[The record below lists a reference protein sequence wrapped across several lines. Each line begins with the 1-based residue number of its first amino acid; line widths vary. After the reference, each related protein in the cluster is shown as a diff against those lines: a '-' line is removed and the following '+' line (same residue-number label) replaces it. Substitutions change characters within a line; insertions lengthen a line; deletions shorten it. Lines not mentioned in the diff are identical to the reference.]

1 MENNKKMLRILSE
14 YFKNN
19 IKLSFVDRFNILI
32 VTKEDKVYQFDEFVK
47 DTYSSL
53 ALTSDELM
61 IKSMIQNSIL
71 EELCNK
77 GVIDFK
83 CGYVH
88 TIARTSNGKAYFW
101 GQNIYGVIG
110 NGLDDSFTYEPMLN
124 QYLNDLN
131 IIDMSCGAYHS
142 LVLTSNGDI
151 YAWGDNKS
159 GQIGNRSDSQS
170 QLIPF
175 KINYSMNEKF
185 KAISCGAYHSLALT
199 ERGRVFSW
207 GDNVFGQLG
216 HGSFSDSNQP
226 ELIEKFNVYFQK
238 ICGCF
243 SFSILLSTDGDI
255 YYCGGHNGEEPSSF
269 NPRLIKKNQSSKFCD
284 IATAFNRNFFAALS
298 EDRIYYVWGK
308 SGLNA
313 KIKTEMTEVHN
324 KCFNEIFSK
333 NCQITYK
340 SVEGGIIEFEDG
352 FIRNKYWELE
362 FNLKEKLGEGS
373 FGEVFK
379 VSHKN
384 NEDKIYA
391 IKRIKV
397 KNEKDIFKEFQIFNL
412 ISTIKYKNVVRY
424 KDVWLENNFLLKDG
438 IEIMKK
444 NLTLYLQMEFCEIN
458 LDDFLIMIEE
468 LKLEETHGLPY
479 LKYYIS
485 SALFIDILEGVN
497 YLHKHKPQIIHR
509 DLRPDNILLK
519 LEKSDKLVVKIAD
532 FGLITIHKF
541 AEQLHEPDKG
551 YLKYI
556 APEVENGGKYDTKAD
571 IYSLGMILKDLYD
584 VDPDNW

>member
-1 MENNKKMLRILSE
+1 MENNKRLFRRLSE

-19 IKLSFVDRFNILI
+19 IKLSFFDKFNILI

-47 DTYSSL
+47 DTYSIL
-53 ALTSDELM
+53 AFTSDELM
-61 IKSMIQNSIL
+61 IKSMIENSIH
-71 EELCNK
+71 EGLCNK

-83 CGYVH
+83 CGYSH

-101 GQNIYGVIG
+101 GQNNYGVIG
-110 NGLDDSFTYEPMLN
+110 NGLDDPFTYEPMLN
-124 QYLNDLN
+124 EYLNDLN

-151 YAWGDNKS
+151 YAWGDNES
-159 GQIGNRSDSQS
+159 GQIGNGNDSQS

-185 KAISCGAYHSLALT
+185 KAISCGAFHSMALT
-199 ERGRVFSW
+199 ESGRVFSW
-207 GDNVFGQLG
+207 GDNEFGQLG

-226 ELIEKFNVYFQK
+226 KLIEINVYFQK

-243 SFSILLSTDGDI
+243 SFSILLSTDGEI

-269 NPRLIKKNQSSKFCD
+269 NPRLIKKNHSRNFCD
-284 IATAFNRNFFAALS
+284 IATAFDRNFFAALS
-298 EDRIYYVWGK
+298 EDGFYYIWGK

-313 KIKTEMTEVHN
+313 EIITKMTEIPY
-324 KCFNEIFSK
+324 KCFNEIFSIY
-333 NCQITYK
+333 CQIAYK

-352 FIRNKYWELE
+352 FIRNKHWELD

-379 VSHKN
+379 VNHKN

-391 IKRIKV
+391 IKRIKI
-397 KNEKDIFKEFQIFNL
+397 KNEKDILKEFQIFSL
-412 ISTIKYKNVVRY
+412 ISTMKYKNVVRY
-424 KDVWLENNFLLKDG
+424 KDVWLENNFVLKDG
-438 IEIMKK
+438 IEILNK
-444 NLTLYLQMEFCEIN
+444 NLTLYLQMEFCEMN
-458 LDDFLIMIEE
+458 LDDFLIMIER
-468 LKLEETHGLPY
+468 LVLEETHGLPY

-519 LEKSDKLVVKIAD
+519 LEKNDKLVVKIAD
-532 FGLITIHKF
+532 FGLVTIHNC

-551 YLKYI
+551 HIRYI
-556 APEVENGGKYDTKAD
+556 APEVGDGGKYDTKAD